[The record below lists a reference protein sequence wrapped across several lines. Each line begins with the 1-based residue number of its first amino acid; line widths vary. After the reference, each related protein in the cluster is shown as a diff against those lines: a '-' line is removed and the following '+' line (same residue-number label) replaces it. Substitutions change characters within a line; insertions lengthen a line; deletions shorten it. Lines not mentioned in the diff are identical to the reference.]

1 MAQNQGVDAKTI
13 GKGTGEV
20 LAGGGLITLTI
31 LLAPET
37 GGGSLA
43 ALGIFMG
50 VMGGEAEIGKG
61 TIDIAKGSGAIDNKS
76 AEEGKQGVD
85 LATNPVAAAA
95 LPFTSQKTAQN
106 IGNVANGA
114 MGLHDLVK
122 RPENFTDA
130 IGKVL
135 SARDVKEGYQSAK
148 ELLHQANTWLLNK
161 AMSLTP
167 YF

>member
-1 MAQNQGVDAKTI
+1 MD
-13 GKGTGEV
+13 GKGVGEV
-20 LAGGGLITLTI
+20 GVGGGLITLTI

-50 VMGGEAEIGKG
+50 VMVGEAEIGKG
-61 TIDIAKGSGAIDNKS
+61 TIDIAKGSGAIGDKS

-85 LATNPVAAAA
+85 LATNSVSAAV
-95 LPFTSQKTAQN
+95 LPFTSPKTAGN
-106 IGNVANGA
+106 IGSVANGA
-114 MGLHDLVK
+114 MGLHDLAK
-122 RPENFTDA
+122 RPENFKDA
-130 IGKVL
+130 LNKL
-135 SARDVKEGYQSAK
+135 SSARDVKEGYQSAK
-148 ELLHQANTWLLNK
+148 QLLHQADTWLMNK